1 MCFVVAPFPGF
12 VELVGSEADGA
23 LFFAGSIGFTTAAAL
38 QFLETLNAD
47 PGPGSR
53 RHHLRLFA
61 VEPRRIDWWSSA
73 VQLVGTLLFNVSTWS
88 ALQTSLST
96 TQVHRRVWAPDA
108 FGSICFL
115 VASYLAY
122 IEVCGAPACRP
133 RRSLPRWI
141 ATVNLLGSVAFGAS
155 AISSYVLP
163 ATGNELDVRITNITT
178 AAGALCFLVGAVML
192 LPEGAASSHAPAPP
206 SPTLDDAPTA
216 TAA

>member
-88 ALQTSLST
+88 ALETSLST

-108 FGSICFL
+108 FGSVCFL

-122 IEVCGAPACRP
+122 LEVCGAPACRP
-133 RRSLPRWI
+133 HRSLPRWI
-141 ATVNLLGSVAFGAS
+141 AAVNLLGSVAFGVS
-155 AISSYVLP
+155 AISSYVLL
-163 ATGNELDVRITNITT
+163 ATGNELDMTVTNVTT
-178 AAGALCFLVGAVML
+178 AAGAFCFLVGAVML
-192 LPEGAASSHAPAPP
+192 LPEGAAPSEQPAPP
-206 SPTLDDAPTA
+206 SPAPDDVAS
-216 TAA
+216 AAAA